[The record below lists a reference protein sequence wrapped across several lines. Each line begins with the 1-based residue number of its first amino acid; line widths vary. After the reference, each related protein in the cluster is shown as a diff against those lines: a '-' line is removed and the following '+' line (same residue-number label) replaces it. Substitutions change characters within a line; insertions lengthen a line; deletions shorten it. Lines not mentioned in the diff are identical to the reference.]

1 MTAYEPDQFEMF
13 QFPWQLMDFIPF
25 FMILEGIENDFLLDF
40 PSQCAVIS
48 KKLHKF
54 ADGHQITPVFL
65 DGFFHISFVLNPFT
79 LFQSSVDVCFAMFV
93 PKVSNQGFL
102 KSIRFIK
109 YNDFCFLLVTNVSN
123 FFPSFRTGTTNLRSG
138 NPSFTK
144 LDGYHR

>member
-40 PSQCAVIS
+40 PSECAVIS
-48 KKLHKF
+48 EKLHKF

-93 PKVSNQGFL
+93 
-102 KSIRFIK
+102 
-109 YNDFCFLLVTNVSN
+109 LVTNVSN

-144 LDGYHR
+144 LDDYHR